1 MEIRRQINA
10 FSNRF
15 VNLGDTL
22 NHFTN
27 FSQ

>member
-1 MEIRRQINA
+1 MEIKRQINA
-10 FSNRF
+10 FANRF